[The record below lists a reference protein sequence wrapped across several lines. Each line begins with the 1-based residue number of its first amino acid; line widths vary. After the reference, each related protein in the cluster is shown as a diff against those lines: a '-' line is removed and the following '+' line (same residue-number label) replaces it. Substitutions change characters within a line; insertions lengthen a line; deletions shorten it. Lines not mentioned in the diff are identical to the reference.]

1 MAGYAIKSI
10 AVTANCIEQHVLT
23 AGPDAGPTVVLVHGL
38 GWDSTLWHP
47 QIESLATAGWRV
59 IAPDL
64 RGMGASEKPAQPYT
78 IDSYRADL
86 SALLDVLQ
94 IERTAVV
101 GFSLG
106 GMIAMALAGASPDR
120 VGAAIFACCNAY
132 VSPEA
137 SAGTEAML
145 ARAATLGP
153 VRFAEEQ
160 AGAIW
165 RSAWAEAHPH
175 AVRNFIAWRSG
186 MDQDALTRAFRA
198 AYDVDLRPAL
208 PAITVPTRV
217 IVADEDNFLT
227 VETGRALAEQLPR
240 GDLVIIEQSGH
251 MASIEQP
258 AAFAAAMHAFLEA
271 HWPSRGDTAR

>member
-1 MAGYAIKSI
+1 MAGHAIQSVTI
-10 AVTANCIEQHVLT
+10 AANGINQHVLV
-23 AGPDAGPTVVLVHGL
+23 AGPVAAPPILLIHGL
-38 GWDSTLWHP
+38 GWDATLWRP
-47 QIESLATAGWRV
+47 QLESLAAAGWRV
-59 IAPDL
+59 FAPDL
-64 RGMGASEKPAQPYT
+64 RGMGASEKPAEPYD
-78 IDSYRADL
+78 IDGYQADL
-86 SALLDVLQ
+86 HALLDALQ
-94 IERTAVV
+94 VERAAVV

-106 GMIAMALAGASPDR
+106 GMIAMALASAAPDR

-153 VRFAEEQ
+153 VQFAEEQ

-165 RSAWAEAHPH
+165 RGAWAEAHPQ
-175 AVRNFIAWRSG
+175 AVRDFIAWRAG

-198 AYDVDLRPAL
+198 AYGTDLRPAL

-217 IVADEDNFLT
+217 IVADEDNFLA
-227 VETGRALAEQLPR
+227 VETGREIAEKLPR

-258 AAFAAAMHAFLEA
+258 AAFDAAMQTFLEA
-271 HWPSRGDTAR
+271 HWPPHGDCAR